1 MLSSAQHSQAPL
13 NLSPAA
19 ESAFTQ
25 IKDALADASLLVHPI
40 PDAPTCIV
48 TDASDTAVGAVLQQL
63 IGEDWSPIA
72 FFSKKLQP
80 SETRFSA
87 FDRKLLA
94 AYLAIKHFRHFV
106 EGRSFHI
113 LTDHKPLT
121 YALQKNSD
129 RLSPRQIRHLDYISQ
144 FTSDICHIQGSRNA
158 AADALSRIQLE
169 TNALLNSFHLTDF
182 SVIAAAQHNDPE
194 LRNWKSQPFPSLQL
208 SAVPLPGTPKPLICD
223 IATGTSRPFVPAPF
237 RRQVYNSLHSLSH
250 PGIRAT
256 QQLITSRFVWP
267 GINKDV
273 RMWARACL
281 QCQRSKVHRHTVTP
295 LSTFASPDIRF
306 DHIHIDLVGPL
317 PPSRGYAY
325 MLTCIDRFTRWP
337 EAIPIPDITAET
349 VARALISG

>member
-80 SETRFSA
+80 SETRYSA
-87 FDRKLLA
+87 FDRELLA

-129 RLSPRQIRHLDYISQ
+129 RLSPFRKAQIL
-144 FTSDICHIQGSRNA
+144 TCNSDSHNGSR
-158 AADALSRIQLE
+158 DHLHIRPKE
-169 TNALLNSFHLTDF
+169 FHTHY
-182 SVIAAAQHNDPE
+182 VI
-194 LRNWKSQPFPSLQL
+194 
-208 SAVPLPGTPKPLICD
+208 
-223 IATGTSRPFVPAPF
+223 
-237 RRQVYNSLHSLSH
+237 LHL
-250 PGIRAT
+250 
-256 QQLITSRFVWP
+256 
-267 GINKDV
+267 
-273 RMWARACL
+273 
-281 QCQRSKVHRHTVTP
+281 P
-295 LSTFASPDIRF
+295 LS
-306 DHIHIDLVGPL
+306 LVGRL
-317 PPSRGYAY
+317 
-325 MLTCIDRFTRWP
+325 
-337 EAIPIPDITAET
+337 
-349 VARALISG
+349 